1 MTGRDH
7 WTESLDCPKCGKT
20 GTAQFSQANGQP
32 FHEGDQDI
40 RVDLV
45 PVGFKAFLTEFGNS
59 FYCASCGTS
68 VVHKSLRRN
77 EQN

>member
-7 WTESLDCPKCGKT
+7 WTESLNCPKCGKT
-20 GTAQFSQANGQP
+20 STVNFSQATGRAS
-32 FHEGDQDI
+32 HEGDQDI

-45 PVGFKAFLTEFGNS
+45 PIGFKVVLTEFGNS

-68 VVHKSLRRN
+68 ADHYPALTN
-77 EQN
+77 

>member
-7 WTESLDCPKCGKT
+7 WTESLECPKCGKT
-20 GTAQFSQANGQP
+20 GTVKLFQANKRA

-45 PVGFKAFLTEFGNS
+45 PIGFKVVLTEFGCS
-59 FYCASCGTS
+59 FYCDTCGTS
-68 VVHKSLRRN
+68 ADHK
-77 EQN
+77 

>member
-7 WTESLDCPKCGKT
+7 WTESLDCPKCGKI

-45 PVGFKAFLTEFGNS
+45 PVGFKAVSTEFGSS

-68 VVHKSLRRN
+68 ADHKSVRWN
-77 EQN
+77 

>member
-7 WTESLDCPKCGKT
+7 WTESLDCPKCGKI
-20 GTAQFSQANGQP
+20 GTARFSQANGQP

-45 PVGFKAFLTEFGNS
+45 PVGFKAVSTEFGSS

-68 VVHKSLRRN
+68 ADHKSVR
-77 EQN
+77 

>member
-7 WTESLDCPKCGKT
+7 WTESLDCPKCGKI

-45 PVGFKAFLTEFGNS
+45 PVGFKAVSTEFGSS

-68 VVHKSLRRN
+68 AEHKSVRWN
-77 EQN
+77 

>member
-20 GTAQFSQANGQP
+20 GTAQFSQANGRP

-45 PVGFKAFLTEFGNS
+45 PIGFKAVSTEFGSS

-68 VVHKSLRRN
+68 AEHKSVRWN
-77 EQN
+77 